1 MSGRTFADFPI
12 SPEVLQGL
20 TAMGYADA
28 TPVQAQTIDPALAG
42 RDLIV
47 RAKTGTGKTAAFC
60 VPIVERIAE
69 GEHRTRAIVLSPTRE
84 LAIQIAQECAAIA
97 KFKDLRICAIY
108 GGVGFESQVAALK
121 EGSEIVVGT
130 PGRILDHIRRGNL
143 DLSGVQFA
151 VLDEADE
158 MLSMGFL
165 EDVRKIL
172 DKCQPDRQTLLFS
185 ATVNESIRGLIGRY
199 TKDAL
204 DIMLSYDGDNV
215 QQVTHILY
223 ESNPDY
229 HKARALLDLIEKE
242 RPKSAIIF
250 CNTKEDVS
258 TVCSYLERQGM
269 NAEMISGD
277 LPQKQ
282 RERVMARVKA
292 GATQFL
298 VATDVAARGI
308 DISDLSHVIN
318 YALPDDPA
326 VYLHR
331 SGRTGRIG
339 KTGVVLNLAGGADF
353 SSRISL
359 ERIHKIQFDVRQM
372 PTPEESA
379 TLRAERVSGVINQA
393 AGSTAYESWLDAAKR
408 LKERPDADKLIAV
421 MIRAFMQ
428 FDAKR
433 RAELID
439 RDNGSGGIDES
450 PERPSRDRDDRSR
463 RDGPR
468 DDRGPRR
475 DDRGARDDRPRDD
488 RPARDD
494 RPRDDR
500 PARDDRPRDDA
511 PREARPPRDD
521 RPREDRPRR
530 DDRPREDRP
539 RAEQAPTDTTRP
551 AREDRPPREARPPR
565 EPRPERARP
574 AVEPP
579 RADDAVAPADA
590 PPGAIDEAD
599 EDTLDGADAAD
610 VADGTEAG
618 EAAKKKRRRRRRRPA
633 GAAAAAEPTA
643 AE

>member
-1 MSGRTFADFPI
+1 MDHVSDRTFADFPI

-20 TAMGYADA
+20 TAMGYVAA
-28 TPVQAQTIDPALAG
+28 TPVQARTIDPAMAG

-60 VPIVERIAE
+60 VPIVERIVE

-84 LAIQIAQECAAIA
+84 LAIQIAQECALIA
-97 KFKDLRICAIY
+97 TFKDLRICAIY
-108 GGVGFESQVAALK
+108 GGVGFESQVQALK

-172 DKCQPDRQTLLFS
+172 DKCGTDRQTLLFS

-204 DIMLSYDGDNV
+204 DIMLSFDGDNV

-223 ESNPDY
+223 ESSPDY
-229 HKARALLDLIEKE
+229 HKARALLDLIERE

-250 CNTKEDVS
+250 CNTKEDVG

-372 PTPEESA
+372 PSPEESA

-393 AGSTAYESWLDAAKR
+393 SGSTAYESWLDAAR
-408 LKERPDADKLIAV
+408 RMKERPDADKLIAV

-428 FDAKR
+428 FDAAR

-439 RDNGSGGIDES
+439 RDNGSGGVDEMA
-450 PERPSRDRDDRSR
+450 ERPTRGDDRGPR

-475 DDRGARDDRPRDD
+475 DDR
-488 RPARDD
+488 
-494 RPRDDR
+494 
-500 PARDDRPRDDA
+500 
-511 PREARPPRDD
+511 PRDD
-521 RPREDRPRR
+521 RPRE
-530 DDRPREDRP
+530 
-539 RAEQAPTDTTRP
+539 
-551 AREDRPPREARPPR
+551 AREIG
-565 EPRPERARP
+565 RAH
-574 AVEPP
+574 V
-579 RADDAVAPADA
+579 
-590 PPGAIDEAD
+590 
-599 EDTLDGADAAD
+599 
-610 VADGTEAG
+610 
-618 EAAKKKRRRRRRRPA
+618 
-633 GAAAAAEPTA
+633 
-643 AE
+643 